1 MSSKKGVG
9 SSRNG
14 RDSNPKY
21 LGIKKSGGQL
31 VTAGNIII
39 RQRGTK
45 YRPGL
50 NVGVGRDHTL
60 FARAD
65 GRVEFTKHSKKGK
78 VVNIISA

>member
-1 MSSKKGVG
+1 MSSKKGAG
-9 SSRNG
+9 STRNG

-21 LGIKKSGGQL
+21 LGIKKSGGQK

-45 YRPGL
+45 YRPGI
-50 NVGVGRDHTL
+50 NVGIGRDHTL

-65 GRVEFTKHSKKGK
+65 GRVEFVRHSKKGK
-78 VVNIISA
+78 VVNIVN

>member
-14 RDSNPKY
+14 RDSNPKF
-21 LGIKKSGGQL
+21 LGLKKSGGQM
-31 VTAGNIII
+31 VTAGNIIL

-45 YRPGL
+45 FRPGI
-50 NVGVGRDHTL
+50 NAGVGRDHTI

-65 GRVEFTKHSKKGK
+65 GRVEFIKHTKKGK
-78 VVNIISA
+78 VVNIIS